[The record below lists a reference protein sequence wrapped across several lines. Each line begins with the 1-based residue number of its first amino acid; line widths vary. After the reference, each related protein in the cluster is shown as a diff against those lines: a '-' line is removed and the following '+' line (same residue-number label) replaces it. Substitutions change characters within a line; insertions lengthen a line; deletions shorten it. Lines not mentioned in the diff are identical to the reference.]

1 MSKEKL
7 SESKVKVV
15 ESCPLDS
22 KFGHKWN
29 SDIREKISHP
39 ESDFSKAEFLRR
51 LAGDANFRS
60 AAFASHGQY
69 DKALVARFVSI
80 FILCSTFLRKSF
92 RILDDDLM
100 EY

>member
-7 SESKVKVV
+7 SESKAKVV

-69 DKALVARFVSI
+69 DKALAARFVTI
-80 FILCSTFLRKSF
+80 FILCSTFLRNDCKVF
-92 RILDDDLM
+92 
-100 EY
+100 EF